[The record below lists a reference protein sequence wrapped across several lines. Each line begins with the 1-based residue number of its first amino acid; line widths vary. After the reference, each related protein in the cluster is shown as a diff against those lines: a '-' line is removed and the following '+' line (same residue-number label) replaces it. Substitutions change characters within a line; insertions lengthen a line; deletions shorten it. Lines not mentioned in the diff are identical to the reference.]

1 MRPNVKGETMQDFAS
16 FGAIVV
22 FFLLVDQVVNIF
34 KQLKTDWKV
43 YEFWAA
49 LGVSVAL
56 TVLAGM
62 DMFAAAGFEFAL
74 PYVGAIATG
83 IAGSRGANYMHDG
96 FKAVR
101 AIAATNKAK
110 VKQKTQQ

>member
-1 MRPNVKGETMQDFAS
+1 MQEAAQ

-34 KQLKTDWKV
+34 KQLKTDWRV

-56 TVLAGM
+56 TVLAGI

-96 FKAVR
+96 FKAIR
-101 AIAATNKAK
+101 AIAAANQAK
-110 VKQKTQQ
+110 IKKNQQ